1 MGGPPFGAAIAA
13 CKIAMRS
20 HVFEPSRYEQL
31 PHSLSLFVA
40 VLDRQPAVA
49 DEVPRRTFDHDAQ

>member
-1 MGGPPFGAAIAA
+1 
-13 CKIAMRS
+13 MRS